1 MSVINAFKRDMRTEF
16 NMKDLDELSTIL
28 GIEVIR
34 DREAGTITLL
44 QHRYMIEILTRFGML
59 DVKDRRQ
66 HKLPMDPTL
75 KLSLSHCPTTQEE
88 RDKADEFPYR
98 EVVGSV
104 MYLMCS
110 TRPDIA
116 YAVGQLSKFMNNWG
130 EAHIKAAKDLLLYI
144 KSTSERGITYHRGPL
159 TLSYWLL

>member
-1 MSVINAFKRDMRTEF
+1 
-16 NMKDLDELSTIL
+16 
-28 GIEVIR
+28 
-34 DREAGTITLL
+34 
-44 QHRYMIEILTRFGML
+44 MIEILTRF
-59 DVKDRRQ
+59 RIRQ

-116 YAVGQLSKFMNNWG
+116 YAVGQLSKFMNNW
-130 EAHIKAAKDLLLYI
+130 AKLILKLQKISYFILSLLLNVA
-144 KSTSERGITYHRGPL
+144 SLITEDL
-159 TLSYWLL
+159 